1 MIPVVG
7 TAWKV
12 GLFPIWTLWLGYKG
26 LWWAIK
32 PGEPTKNADG
42 HQASASVTPPR
53 GALMGSFLGAMG
65 SSIAMAI
72 GFEWL
77 ARTGRFNSEHA
88 LWLWAWG
95 TLAVTLAGLLVVRLS
110 ARPVRSVGDRM
121 KVSLA
126 KARAKAGR
134 VGDIGLY
141 AVQSAVDAAKVGWRP
156 EPLPAVA
163 VPPDV
168 AVPPA
173 ADRASQANVPS
184 RPAPDRAARCV
195 GKAVGGAARCAFNAG
210 AKVAGGGRKAIG
222 NGFVHVGQRLAG
234 RQQAHADSQ
243 KMGRQA

>member
-32 PGEPTKNADG
+32 PGQAAANADG
-42 HQASASVTPPR
+42 HQASSSIAPPR
-53 GALMGSFLGAMG
+53 GALMGSFLGAVG

-95 TLAVTLAGLLVVRLS
+95 TLAVTLAGLFVVRIS

-121 KVSLA
+121 KASLA
-126 KARAKAGR
+126 KARAKVGR
-134 VGDIGLY
+134 VGDASLNAI
-141 AVQSAVDAAKVGWRP
+141 QSAVDAAKVGWRP

-163 VPPDV
+163 VPPATDG
-168 AVPPA
+168 P
-173 ADRASQANVPS
+173 SQASVPS
-184 RPAPDRAARCV
+184 RPSPDRAARCV

-210 AKVAGGGRKAIG
+210 AKAAGGGRKAIG
-222 NGFVHVGQRLAG
+222 NGLVHFGQRLAG
-234 RQQAHADSQ
+234 RQQAPADSQ
-243 KMGRQA
+243 KKGRQV